1 MVLRTH
7 LDDSF
12 IMLDGTISSGITT
25 GPADPASGG
34 GGAAPYG
41 GGKIGLK
48 YGTFF
53 ADLLTKVIAKIFV
66 RARN

>member
-25 GPADPASGG
+25 GPTDPARGG
-34 GGAAPYG
+34 GAPYG

-53 ADLLTKVIAKIFV
+53 ADLLTKVMAKNS
-66 RARN
+66 RSR

>member
-1 MVLRTH
+1 
-7 LDDSF
+7 
-12 IMLDGTISSGITT
+12 MLDGTISSGITT
-25 GPADPASGG
+25 GHVDPASG